1 MSTSTNIQSVESLP
15 RIVYKEAPVIT
26 TELLA
31 SVYGVNQQQ
40 IRQNFANNS
49 ERFVE
54 GKHFFKLSG
63 NELSEFQNYVENFD
77 IVVPKRSPHF
87 LLWTD
92 RGAARHAKSLKTNQA
107 WDVFEILE
115 DNYFAKTSQP
125 APQPLSLTPSTAG
138 DRAALCAL
146 VKTWAM
152 VSKMRFSHCWKQ
164 LNGHFNLERI
174 SDLPREWIPEALSF
188 VQGRIDSLPKALPE
202 PEATPVPVPVRHPEV
217 EEYKRRM
224 DALLAA
230 AKAINPDN
238 IVMRAQLEA
247 GAKRFARRDLWP
259 VQQALFDA
267 IGASAAAVESFRRLI
282 DAAQSVA
289 EG

>member
-1 MSTSTNIQSVESLP
+1 MFISTALSPILTVINNNPVVSSFKVAQHFEKRHDNVLRDIKALIDEAPECALNFEGSSVLIPMPKGGYRETPAYDMNEDGFTLLAMGFTGKKATQWKIAYMRAFKAMRAELQKTSRPSLP
-15 RIVYKEAPVIT
+15 
-26 TELLA
+26 
-31 SVYGVNQQQ
+31 
-40 IRQNFANNS
+40 
-49 ERFVE
+49 
-54 GKHFFKLSG
+54 
-63 NELSEFQNYVENFD
+63 
-77 IVVPKRSPHF
+77 
-87 LLWTD
+87 
-92 RGAARHAKSLKTNQA
+92 
-107 WDVFEILE
+107 
-115 DNYFAKTSQP
+115 
-125 APQPLSLTPSTAG
+125 SLTPSTAG

-174 SDLPREWIPEALSF
+174 SDLPKEWIPEALSF

-202 PEATPVPVPVRHPEV
+202 PEATPVPAPVRHPEV